1 MATLIDDNRKQNKD
15 SKMKIYIGKKFIESA
30 MTDFMSCYV
39 TTLINQSYLII
50 YIYESILML
59 KRQ

>member
-1 MATLIDDNRKQNKD
+1 MSLLTTAVATLIDDNRKQNKD

-39 TTLINQSYLII
+39 TTLINQLSNYL
-50 YIYESILML
+50 YI
-59 KRQ
+59 